1 MLRLPSSA
9 IGAVD
14 AAGRSAARESA
25 RTYRALHDQHRGDW
39 QRQHRSDGR
48 RGWRRAGHEGVYA
61 SRSAD
66 PPRTV
71 PIVDAIVRADV
82 VLLAVPGAAV
92 PELLGENGPA
102 LDGRVVIDATND
114 IGGQQLHHADAYAES
129 APGARFVRAFNT
141 VGFEVLG
148 DPSFGGEVAD
158 LFWCGA
164 EDAGVEQLV
173 ADVGLRPIRVGDIDA
188 IDVVDGVGRLWLTLV
203 FRQGRPRRVAFRL
216 LAD

>member
-1 MLRLPSSA
+1 MTPTRSVRDPRRHPNDDVMLRLPSSA

-61 SRSAD
+61 SRSPA

-71 PIVDAIVRADV
+71 AIADAIARAAV

-92 PELLGENGPA
+92 PELLAEHGP
-102 LDGRVVIDATND
+102 
-114 IGGQQLHHADAYAES
+114 
-129 APGARFVRAFNT
+129 
-141 VGFEVLG
+141 
-148 DPSFGGEVAD
+148 
-158 LFWCGA
+158 
-164 EDAGVEQLV
+164 
-173 ADVGLRPIRVGDIDA
+173 
-188 IDVVDGVGRLWLTLV
+188 
-203 FRQGRPRRVAFRL
+203 
-216 LAD
+216 